1 MPAAAATQ
9 LSLSLSLSLFS
20 LAQEITAAL
29 EAVTAELAVRKDAA
43 DAVDVRVRELKE
55 VREKL

>member
-1 MPAAAATQ
+1 VPAAAATQ